1 MVLQCAV
8 RPADG
13 AFPLAKVCESLCSI
27 LLARKAAAAPR
38 GVVPQ
43 VGAVGAPQC
52 CPTLLQPR
60 TPRGALCGDTTLG
73 HPTCAVT
80 EPPSSPPSPHADR
93 STAGLRVPPRP
104 TGAGDG
110 GGCGPWAWGV
120 GHRCAASPLRGN
132 GLLISTQIG
141 VLSGDYHR
149 ALPGYRS
156 APTFAPRLRA
166 PTLPCVRR
174 AERGGAVP
182 NLFASP
188 PHSSC
193 KKKQQKKPNPQLLQT
208 LFLSPSW
215 NQCGIFV
222 AGIWRGRSRAG
233 MWRRH

>member
-1 MVLQCAV
+1 MSSPRWGRWGPPSAV
-8 RPADG
+8 P
-13 AFPLAKVCESLCSI
+13 LCSNPEPRGGLFVGTQLWVTQRVPSQSLPLRPLHPTQTAA
-27 LLARKAAAAPR
+27 LLAFGYRRAPR
-38 GVVPQ
+38 VQGM
-43 VGAVGAPQC
+43 
-52 CPTLLQPR
+52 
-60 TPRGALCGDTTLG
+60 
-73 HPTCAVT
+73 
-80 EPPSSPPSPHADR
+80 
-93 STAGLRVPPRP
+93 
-104 TGAGDG
+104 G
-110 GGCGPWAWGV
+110 GGCGPWARGV
-120 GHRCAASPLRGN
+120 GHRCAASPLRGD

>member
-13 AFPLAKVCESLCSI
+13 AFPLAKVCESLRSI
-27 LLARKAAAAPR
+27 LLAHKAAAAPR

-149 ALPGYRS
+149 VLPGYRS
-156 APTFAPRLRA
+156 APTLAPRCLRA

-193 KKKQQKKPNPQLLQT
+193 KKKQKPNPQLLQT